1 MDGLHVLLA
10 FAAGG
15 GLFLSWG
22 YRTALHVALGKESRV
37 SAPRPPRGDSTSLPV
52 PISNARREE
61 LTR

>member
-22 YRTALHVALGKESRV
+22 YRTALHVALGKEPRV
-37 SAPRPPRGDSTSLPV
+37 SAPPRPPNESKLPV

>member
-1 MDGLHVLLA
+1 MDGLHVVLA

-22 YRTALHVALGKESRV
+22 YRTALHVALGVDTR
-37 SAPRPPRGDSTSLPV
+37 ALTPPRRPDATALAVLSS
-52 PISNARREE
+52 RQREE